1 MINGLVN
8 AYLTMVRSHG
18 INVTLR
24 GINVWC
30 RSDMT
35 ISVVCLH
42 TLWALENV
50 ILLTR

>member
-8 AYLTMVRSHG
+8 AYLTMVRG
-18 INVTLR
+18 CRINVTLR

-30 RSDMT
+30 RGDMT
-35 ISVVCLH
+35 IGAVCLH
-42 TLWALENV
+42 TLWTLENV